1 MKKGFTLIELLVV
14 ITIIGIL
21 VALALPNF
29 IKAKDKALEAEVKSN
44 LHSIQISLER
54 YATDNDGTYP
64 GYIFGGS
71 LASWRCSVGNGDCNY
86 PIINLQEPMMRYGFL
101 GTYPRNPFVKTGF
114 SKCQLSSGDPRFGCM
129 LDMSNP
135 MAHQSDVNSG
145 GVMANILSD
154 PNWKGA
160 DASFHGGGSLGT
172 NDPRGRAYYF
182 IGDGDPKS
190 KDFLPGDFIYR
201 SFGSSAGDL
210 RQWQGRNTSGAT
222 LTANVYEAYVLAAYG
237 SERSTG
243 RDYLHCY
250 DGGFGGGNGFSS
262 RPENQACV
270 SYDMADLSANEPTYG
285 VGDLDGDGDADSIP
299 NVIFAEGDASLVVG
313 GNYAPTNADGQTD
326 GLLIY
331 FASGVDQ
338 SVGID

>member
-1 MKKGFTLIELLVV
+1 MKRGFTLIELLVV

-71 LASWRCSVGNGDCNY
+71 LSSWRCSQGDCNY
-86 PIINLQEPMMRYGFL
+86 AIINLQEPMMRYGFL
-101 GTYPRNPFVKTGF
+101 GTYPRNPFVKTGG
-114 SKCQLSSGDPRFGCM
+114 SKCQLSGGDPRFGCVP
-129 LDMSNP
+129 DGGNSWI
-135 MAHQSDVNSG
+135 ATSG
-145 GVMANILSD
+145 GNMANVLSD
-154 PNWKGA
+154 PNHKGA
-160 DASFHGGGSLGT
+160 DLNGAGVFGT
-172 NDPRGRAYYF
+172 NDPGGNPYYF

-190 KDFLPGDFIYR
+190 KDFLPGDFVYR
-201 SFGSSAGDL
+201 TFGSSAGDL
-210 RQWQGRNTSGAT
+210 RQWANRNTSGAA
-222 LTANVYEAYVLAAYG
+222 LMANVYESYVLAGYG

-250 DGGFGGGNGFSS
+250 DGGFAGGNGFAS
-262 RPENQACV
+262 RPEDQACV
-270 SYDMADLSANEPTYG
+270 SYMMADLSANEPMYG
-285 VGDLDGDGDADSIP
+285 HGDTDGDGDSDSIP
-299 NVIFAEGDASLVVG
+299 NVVFAEGEASLVVG

>member
-1 MKKGFTLIELLVV
+1 MKRGFTLIELLVV

-71 LASWRCSVGNGDCNY
+71 LSSWRCSQGDCNY
-86 PIINLQEPMMRYGFL
+86 AIINLQEPMMRYGFL
-101 GTYPRNPFVKTGF
+101 GTYPRNPFVKTGG
-114 SKCQLSSGDPRFGCM
+114 SKCQLSGGDPRFGCVP
-129 LDMSNP
+129 DGGNSWI
-135 MAHQSDVNSG
+135 ATSG
-145 GVMANILSD
+145 GNMANVLSD
-154 PNWKGA
+154 PNHQAPDLGQ
-160 DASFHGGGSLGT
+160 SGVFGT
-172 NDPRGRAYYF
+172 NDPGNNPYYF

-190 KDFLPGDFIYR
+190 KDFLPGDFVYR
-201 SFGSSAGDL
+201 TFGSSAGDL
-210 RQWQGRNTSGAT
+210 RQWAGRNTGGGP
-222 LTANVYEAYVLAAYG
+222 LMANVYESYVLAGYG
-237 SERSTG
+237 SERSAG

-250 DGGFGGGNGFSS
+250 DGGFAGGNGFAS
-262 RPENQACV
+262 RPEDQACQA
-270 SYDMADLSANEPTYG
+270 YDMTTISANEPGYG

-299 NVIFAEGDASLVVG
+299 NVVFAEGQASLVVG

>member
-160 DASFHGGGSLGT
+160 DAVFHGGGSLGT

-201 SFGSSAGDL
+201 TFGSSAGDL
-210 RQWQGRNTSGAT
+210 RQWAGRNTGGP
-222 LTANVYEAYVLAAYG
+222 LMANVYEAYVLGGYG